1 MTSIARLLSVLLA
14 FCMTASI
21 VAQTTQPPPPTKVPQ
36 PDGTIQLV
44 PVPPGFVYAPYYID
58 PAIKYRLYLTSNW
71 ANKSWN
77 SGTKNGTTA
86 FKGDVIDATIMAM
99 PLTPP
104 PMNLIVRDRP
114 MKVMKWSIYRSTD
127 VIVQYDHTRLEL
139 IPYNPAAN
147 GFGFDP
153 AVMDA
158 SKTKY
163 TVLGDGVVMFHGE
176 ALKAPELRT
185 PPLKPMYYQWNFD
198 GYMWQGAYRM
208 LGRMQFRVK
217 DDYYLPSWGAQ
228 QAFIR
233 IVPSIK
239 IGEVEH
245 KSKVD
250 GSPTIGTDVLSEI
263 RTEGEAIQF
272 GAPPTYK
279 VAHYLTA
286 ATTPYKVGD
295 TVPVQIKVKPE
306 SMPQIISWVATN
318 FAWDNTKLEFMGI
331 SNAGARRA
339 QSSRMDMPGA
349 GSINESLVPKDGNA
363 FHNWLSQLG
372 DRSYLTGEAL
382 IVTLNF
388 KVISDFTT
396 TQVEII
402 KRADPR
408 IAGLWVPEEST
419 VGGSNLPGS
428 VVLGTQT
435 SSVTINGI
443 LPN

>member
-1 MTSIARLLSVLLA
+1 MIIARFMSALLTLCVA
-14 FCMTASI
+14 VTAA
-21 VAQTTQPPPPTKVPQ
+21 AQTAPPPTKVPQ

-44 PVPPGFVYAPYYID
+44 PVPPGYVFTPYFID
-58 PAIKYRLYLTSNW
+58 PTIGYRLYLTSNW

-86 FKGDVIDATIMAM
+86 FKGNIIDATILAM
-99 PLTPP
+99 PISKT
-104 PMNLIVRDRP
+104 
-114 MKVMKWSIYRSTD
+114 KVVNGKTITMWSIYRSAD
-127 VIVQYDHTRLEL
+127 VVVQYDHTRLEL
-139 IPYNPAAN
+139 IPFNPAAN

-158 SKTKY
+158 SKSKY
-163 TVLGDGVVMFHGE
+163 TVLGDGLVVFHAE

-185 PPLKPMYYQWNFD
+185 PALKPLYYQWNFD

-208 LGRMQFRVK
+208 LGRIQFRVK
-217 DDYYLPSWGAQ
+217 DDYYLPSWGSQ

-233 IVPSIK
+233 ILPSVK
-239 IGEVEH
+239 VGEVEH

-250 GSPTIGTDVLSEI
+250 GSPTPGTNVLSEI

-272 GAPPTYK
+272 GAPSTYK

-295 TVPVQIKVKPE
+295 TVPVQIKIKPE
-306 SMPQIISWVATN
+306 TMPQVIYYVATN

-331 SNAGARRA
+331 SNTGARRA

-363 FHNWLSQLG
+363 WHNWLSQLG
-372 DRSYLTGEAL
+372 DKSYLTGEAL

-388 KVISDFTT
+388 KVINDFNT
-396 TQVEII
+396 TQIEII
-402 KRADPR
+402 KQADPR
-408 IAGLWVPEEST
+408 LAGLFVPEESS

-428 VVLGTQT
+428 TVLGTQT
-435 SSVTINGI
+435 PNVTITGI

>member
-44 PVPPGFVYAPYYID
+44 PVPPGSVFTPYYID

-104 PMNLIVRDRP
+104 PMDLIVRDRP

-185 PPLKPMYYQWNFD
+185 PALKPMYYQWNFD

-217 DDYYLPSWGAQ
+217 GDYYLPSWGAQ

-306 SMPQIISWVATN
+306 SMPQILYYVATN

-402 KRADPR
+402 KQADPR

-435 SSVTINGI
+435 PSVTINGI

>member
-1 MTSIARLLSVLLA
+1 MTSIARLLSVLLV
-14 FCMTASI
+14 FCTTVGA
-21 VAQTTQPPPPTKVPQ
+21 VAQTPPPTKVPQ

-44 PVPPGFVYAPYYID
+44 PVPPGFVYTPYYID
-58 PAIKYRLYLTSNW
+58 PSIKYRLYLTSNW

-104 PMNLIVRDRP
+104 PMDLIVRDKP

-185 PPLKPMYYQWNFD
+185 PALKPMYYQWNFD

-306 SMPQIISWVATN
+306 SMPQILYYVATN

-331 SNAGARRA
+331 SNTGARRA

-349 GSINESLVPKDGNA
+349 GSINESPVPKDGNA

-402 KRADPR
+402 KQADPR

-435 SSVTINGI
+435 PSVTINGI

>member
-1 MTSIARLLSVLLA
+1 MRFIIILIVLLLSTATCVFGQTPPNKVL
-14 FCMTASI
+14 
-21 VAQTTQPPPPTKVPQ
+21 Q

-44 PVPPGFVYAPYYID
+44 PVPPGFVYTPYFID
-58 PAIKYRLYLTSNW
+58 PDIKYRLYLTSNW

-86 FKGDVIDATIMAM
+86 FKGDVIDATILAM
-99 PLTPP
+99 PITKT
-104 PMNLIVRDRP
+104 
-114 MKVMKWSIYRSTD
+114 KVVDGKTITLWSIYRSTD

-139 IPYNPAAN
+139 VPYNAAAN

-158 SKTKY
+158 GKTKY
-163 TVLGDGVVMFHGE
+163 TMLGDGLVMFHGE

-185 PPLKPMYYQWNFD
+185 PALKPMYYQWNFD

-208 LGRMQFRVK
+208 LGRIQFRVK
-217 DDYYLPSWGAQ
+217 DDYYLPTWSAQ

-233 IVPSIK
+233 IISSVK
-239 IGEVEH
+239 IGDIEY

-250 GSPTIGTDVLSEI
+250 GSPTVGANVLTEI

-279 VAHYLTA
+279 VAHYLVA

-295 TVPVQIKVKPE
+295 TVPVQVKIKPE
-306 SMPQIISWVATN
+306 TMPQYISWVATN
-318 FAWDNTKLEFMGI
+318 FVWDNTKLEFMGI
-331 SNAGARRA
+331 SNTGARRS
-339 QSSRMDMPGA
+339 QSSRMDLPGV
-349 GSINESLVPKDGNA
+349 GSINESSVPKDGNA

-372 DRSYLTGEAL
+372 DRSYLSGEAL

-388 KVISDFTT
+388 KVIADFNTT
-396 TQVEII
+396 RVEIV
-402 KRADPR
+402 KKADPR
-408 IAGLWVPEEST
+408 LAGLYVAEEST
-419 VGGSNLPGS
+419 VGGSNIPGNT
-428 VVLGTQT
+428 VLGTQT
-435 SSVTINGI
+435 PFVTINGI
-443 LPN
+443 IAN